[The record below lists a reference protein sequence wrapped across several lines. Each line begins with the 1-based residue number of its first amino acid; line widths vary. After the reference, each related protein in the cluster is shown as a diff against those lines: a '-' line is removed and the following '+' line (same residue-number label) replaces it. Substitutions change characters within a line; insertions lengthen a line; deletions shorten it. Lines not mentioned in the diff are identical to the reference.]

1 MDEIFFFDLYAL
13 LEIVKGG
20 EKYKHFTES
29 DMVTSRLNLFELY
42 YILLRDTDERTAL
55 LALDKYYDF
64 SIDFDIATIQDAS
77 KMKLTY
83 KRRNLSMAD
92 CVGYCLAGQ
101 LGIPF
106 LTGDCQFRDMPNV
119 QFVT

>member
-1 MDEIFFFDLYAL
+1 
-13 LEIVKGG
+13 
-20 EKYKHFTES
+20 
-29 DMVTSRLNLFELY
+29 MVTSRLNLFELY

-92 CVGYCLAGQ
+92 CVGYFLAGQ

-119 QFVT
+119 QLSNLKHTPVIEQPKSEDQCHLSLHN